1 MDVAEILQ
9 FADQL
14 ILNKT
19 GKRLDDLQKTVIT
32 GVYDGKT
39 YETIAD
45 ECHRSESRV
54 RSVGRKLWQI
64 LSESLGEDVNK
75 HNFCWTIER
84 VANNQ
89 FILGNNNINYCH
101 NNKEFS
107 ENTEQGIKN
116 QLYYDL
122 TIAPK
127 INRFCDRISEI
138 DTLFNWILNQTTNLI
153 SILGLAGIGKTT
165 LVKRFIDLHQQK
177 FDAIVWR
184 SLKFPQSLNLLLDD
198 LLKHHKLDSLPTIND
213 KLKQL
218 FDILTNKKCLIILDD
233 VQNIFTPHQFAG
245 KYQPEYQDYQT
256 LFKMITETQHQ
267 SSVIL
272 MSQEQCP
279 EMESLDEELYPIKS
293 LELSGL
299 ENIDILKNTGLKDE
313 DTWLNLMILYTG
325 HPLFLK
331 TITISIKK
339 IFNGK
344 VGEFLAENELVITQ
358 EMQSLFSQ
366 IFNKISPIEQQIILA
381 LSKCNQPVSRKDLKI
396 TLELSST
403 NFINGLESLQKRYL
417 IHKIIEDNIFFH
429 LSPIFR
435 EYVRN
440 FC

>member
-1 MDVAEILQ
+1 
-9 FADQL
+9 
-14 ILNKT
+14 
-19 GKRLDDLQKTVIT
+19 
-32 GVYDGKT
+32 
-39 YETIAD
+39 
-45 ECHRSESRV
+45 
-54 RSVGRKLWQI
+54 
-64 LSESLGEDVNK
+64 
-75 HNFCWTIER
+75 
-84 VANNQ
+84 
-89 FILGNNNINYCH
+89 
-101 NNKEFS
+101 
-107 ENTEQGIKN
+107 
-116 QLYYDL
+116 
-122 TIAPK
+122 
-127 INRFCDRISEI
+127 
-138 DTLFNWILNQTTNLI
+138 
-153 SILGLAGIGKTT
+153 
-165 LVKRFIDLHQQK
+165 
-177 FDAIVWR
+177 
-184 SLKFPQSLNLLLDD
+184 
-198 LLKHHKLDSLPTIND
+198 
-213 KLKQL
+213 
-218 FDILTNKKCLIILDD
+218 
-233 VQNIFTPHQFAG
+233 
-245 KYQPEYQDYQT
+245 
-256 LFKMITETQHQ
+256 MITETQHQ